1 MCFKGIKIK
10 LTSID
15 HQQAE
20 ETTHAAVAAEETEET
35 THAGGVAE
43 MNGTAAAEVEGTRT
57 EVAAIGT
64 AVLAIG
70 TGTATAEET
79 GEEIATATPPTPDT
93 PAETD
98 RPTTG
103 RLLLRDHPT

>member
-1 MCFKGIKIK
+1 M

-20 ETTHAAVAAEETEET
+20 ETTHVEVAAEETEET
-35 THAGGVAE
+35 THAGEVAE
-43 MNGTAAAEVEGTRT
+43 MNGTAAAAEVEGTRT
-57 EVAAIGT
+57 EVAATGTAVAIGT
-64 AVLAIG
+64 EVLAIG
-70 TGTATAEET
+70 TATAGET
-79 GEEIATATPPTPDT
+79 GGEIATATPPTPDT

-103 RLLLRDHPT
+103 RLLPKDHHT

>member
-1 MCFKGIKIK
+1 M

-20 ETTHAAVAAEETEET
+20 ETTHAAVAAEET
-35 THAGGVAE
+35 THAGEVEE
-43 MNGTAAAEVEGTRT
+43 MNGTAVAEVEGTRT

-64 AVLAIG
+64 AVLAIGTEVLAIG

>member
-1 MCFKGIKIK
+1 M
-10 LTSID
+10 LTSTD

-35 THAGGVAE
+35 TRAGEVAE
-43 MNGTAAAEVEGTRT
+43 TNGTAAAAEVEGTRT

-64 AVLAIG
+64 EVLAIGTEVLAIG
-70 TGTATAEET
+70 TGTAEET
-79 GEEIATATPPTPDT
+79 GGEIATATPPTPDT

-103 RLLLRDHPT
+103 RLLLNDHPT